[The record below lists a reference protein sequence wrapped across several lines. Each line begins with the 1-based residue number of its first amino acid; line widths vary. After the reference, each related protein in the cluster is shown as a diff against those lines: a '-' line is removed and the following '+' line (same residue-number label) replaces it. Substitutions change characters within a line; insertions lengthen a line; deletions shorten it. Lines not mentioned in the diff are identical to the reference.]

1 MSNVA
6 HRIPGETFAGYT
18 QLVVKTC
25 GTCGVVFAI
34 PDALEDECRQNHN
47 RSWYC
52 PNGHDRHYIGKTE
65 AEKLRE
71 SLERERA
78 RAGRY
83 AAERDQTEARL
94 RAQKGATTKLRKRI
108 AAGCCPVCRR
118 NFQALADHIASQHPD
133 FRDATDG

>member
-1 MSNVA
+1 MSDVA

-18 QLVVKTC
+18 QLVTEVC
-25 GTCGVVFAI
+25 CNCGVSFAMPEELHI
-34 PDALEDECRQNHN
+34 KALADHG
-47 RSWYC
+47 RSFYC
-52 PNGHDRHYIGKTE
+52 PNGHSQHYIGKTE

-71 SLERERA
+71 NLERERA